1 MSTNLKKINRL
12 IDVKAMAL
20 KASQLILGTA
30 IVVASSSATADLR
43 LRDNGTVYSPSL
55 NLTYLVIPESGLSWD
70 AAVTHVENLVVGDAT
85 DWRLPSAGDG
95 GIGGEPSNHGNLCGA
110 APAPNT
116 CDDGAGNYTNPF
128 IADSSKG

>member
-43 LRDNGTVYSPSL
+43 LRDNGTVYSCTFKL
-55 NLTYLVIPESGLSWD
+55 
-70 AAVTHVENLVVGDAT
+70 VTHLFRFSFLLDLIYIVFVWKT
-85 DWRLPSAGDG
+85 LP
-95 GIGGEPSNHGNLCGA
+95 
-110 APAPNT
+110 
-116 CDDGAGNYTNPF
+116 
-128 IADSSKG
+128 